1 MNGGFYDGGLTY
13 AHKDTHRGL
22 GSICTSVGFTWIP
35 SGQHAVSNISL
46 THTHTHVHFVLPPA
60 SQEFCLP
67 AWCLVPAGSSSWQLR
82 PLCSWMDRVD
92 VWVIKSACGAQHAAN
107 TLPVSV
113 PVCVCSLTERAQ
125 LLKNVFKKST
135 VSLYRSDSMQ
145 QNLLRKLHHISSS
158 LFLFLLPF
166 LPNMPREGVAIPP
179 PKDQS
184 VAVFDLTASKSVPG
198 THRVSLFLLWH
209 VRYLCNLQSVW
220 PLVSNRPLFINTPR
234 WPNAGKHTSVTV
246 SASSHAASPRLNL
259 QCMYYIYPT
268 NCLYEL
274 LY

>member
-1 MNGGFYDGGLTY
+1 MEDFTTEDSRTHIKTPIEDSARY
-13 AHKDTHRGL
+13 ARLLALPESLLADML
-22 GSICTSVGFTWIP
+22 FQIFP
-35 SGQHAVSNISL
+35 S
-46 THTHTHVHFVLPPA
+46 HTHTHVHFVLPPA

-92 VWVIKSACGAQHAAN
+92 VWVIKCACGAQHAAN

-179 PKDQS
+179 QKTK
-184 VAVFDLTASKSVPG
+184 V
-198 THRVSLFLLWH
+198 
-209 VRYLCNLQSVW
+209 
-220 PLVSNRPLFINTPR
+220 
-234 WPNAGKHTSVTV
+234 
-246 SASSHAASPRLNL
+246 
-259 QCMYYIYPT
+259 
-268 NCLYEL
+268 
-274 LY
+274 